1 VSTPLS
7 KTAPSSPPRS
17 GLTWRLGVIG
27 AVLTAETLL
36 LSYLIQLTPVD
47 WVTGPA
53 RVVRDVQHWF
63 FRFLIVYAVCL
74 VMLGYLRGA
83 GSRSL
88 EPAAPLDSPWRGRWA
103 AAHVLLLPPL
113 AILSIALYSGSL
125 ALPFAVVAVA
135 WHACLAAAALA
146 LIAAAAPLAW
156 WMRAARR
163 TGNLPL
169 YALIAALAAVS
180 AIQLS
185 QRLWEPTAALTFR
198 LVLLA
203 LNPLLPGLQGNFG
216 TLTLSTDRFA
226 VTISEQCSGLEGV
239 GLMLAFCATWLW
251 FFRREFRFPR
261 ALIIVPVAALLAFFL
276 NVLRI
281 AALVA
286 IGDAGYPS
294 VAMVGF
300 HSQAGWI
307 AFNSIALGVAV
318 LAKRSSWMRR
328 DANAPA
334 AVVGA
339 DNATAAYLMPLL
351 AILAAGMIA
360 HALSAGF
367 ELLYPLRLVAAIA
380 ALWVYRKSYATLDWN
395 IGWRAPA
402 TGVAIAVVWF
412 LFAHFLIPPSPRP
425 DALGVLPAPLRAAWI
440 AARVLAATVTVPIAE
455 ELAYRGYLLR
465 RLVNADF
472 QSVPFNAIRW
482 PALAVCGTAFG
493 IMHGAMWLPAMLA
506 GLAYGAI
513 AIKTGRIAD
522 AVIAHAT
529 TNGLL
534 AAAVLLFDQWQLW

>member
-7 KTAPSSPPRS
+7 NTAPLSPLRS
-17 GLTWRLGVIG
+17 WLTRRLGVIA

-36 LSYLIQLTPVD
+36 LSYLIQLTPID

-88 EPAAPLDSPWRGRWA
+88 QPAAPPDGPWRGRWA
-103 AAHVLLLPPL
+103 AVHVLLLLPL

-146 LIAAAAPLAW
+146 LLVAAAPLAW
-156 WMRAARR
+156 WMQAARR

-169 YALIAALAAVS
+169 YALIAALAAVV

-203 LNPLLPGLQGNFG
+203 LHPLLPGLKGNFG

-251 FFRREFRFPR
+251 YFRREFRFPR
-261 ALIIVPVAALLAFFL
+261 ALSIVPMAALLAFML

-307 AFNSIALGVAV
+307 AFNTIALGVAV

-334 AVVGA
+334 AAAGG

-360 HALSAGF
+360 HAFSAGF
-367 ELLYPLRLVAAIA
+367 ELLYPLRLAAAVAV
-380 ALWVYRKSYATLDWN
+380 LWVYRKSYATLDWN
-395 IGWRAPA
+395 MSWRAPA
-402 TGVAIAVVWF
+402 TGVAIAGVWF
-412 LFAHFLIPPSPRP
+412 LFAHFLIPPSARP
-425 DALGVLPAPLRAAWI
+425 EALGALPAPLRAAWI
-440 AARVLAATVTVPIAE
+440 TARVLAATLTVPIAE

-465 RLVNADF
+465 RLVDADF
-472 QSVPFNAIRW
+472 QSVRFNDIRW
-482 PALAVCGTAFG
+482 PALAVCAAAFG
-493 IMHGAMWLPAMLA
+493 IMHGTLWLPGILA

-513 AIKTGRIAD
+513 AIRTRRIGE
-522 AVIAHAT
+522 AVVAHAT
-529 TNGLL
+529 TNAIL